1 MKKMREK
8 MKSNSGQAMV
18 EYIIIVVIVAIAAM
32 VIFGLFSDTIRQ
44 KLGFAVEEMG
54 GDSPDVSEGSS
65 LEYFQDGGTDGR
77 N

>member
-1 MKKMREK
+1 MKKMRNMLK
-8 MKSNSGQAMV
+8 RKSGQAMV

-54 GDSPDVSEGSS
+54 GDAPDVSEGSS
-65 LEYFQDGGTDGR
+65 LEYFQDGGTD
-77 N
+77 